1 MNWKKL
7 FKRKNQDSPYG
18 KEPLFGSSALPLR
31 RDDEEEQKTTSAPL
45 QFVPTKKEPAG
56 PDWELR
62 RFELMKMIVAQERR
76 SVVLGKLRA
85 SDKQIAARARSITD
99 AALKEL
105 MTHPYQNDD
114 ECEKTD

>member
-31 RDDEEEQKTTSAPL
+31 REEEEQPAPVR
-45 QFVPTKKEPAG
+45 FTPTKKEPLE

-62 RFELMKMIVAQERR
+62 RFELAKMIVAQERR
-76 SVVLGKLRA
+76 SVVLGKLKA
-85 SDKQIAARARSITD
+85 SDKQIAAKARSIAD
-99 AALKEL
+99 AAIKEL
-105 MTHPYQNDD
+105 MTHPFKNDEEQRD
-114 ECEKTD
+114 KTE

>member
-7 FKRKNQDSPYG
+7 FKKNQDSPYG

-31 RDDEEEQKTTSAPL
+31 REVDEQKTTSAL
-45 QFVPTKKEPAG
+45 VHFTPTKKETG

-62 RFELMKMIVAQERR
+62 RFELVKMLVAQERR

-85 SDKQIAARARSITD
+85 SNKQIAANARAMAD
-99 AALKEL
+99 AAIKEL
-105 MTHPYQNDD
+105 MNHPYEKND
-114 ECEKTD
+114 ESKEENE